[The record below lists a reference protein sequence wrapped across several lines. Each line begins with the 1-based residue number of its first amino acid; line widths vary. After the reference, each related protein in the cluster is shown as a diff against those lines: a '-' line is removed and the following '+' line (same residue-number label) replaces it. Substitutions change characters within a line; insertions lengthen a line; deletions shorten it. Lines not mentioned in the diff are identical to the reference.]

1 MMHVIKEGKMN
12 VHFPHI
18 AYGTL
23 LKVPLLHFNTGSMNT
38 PETSVFS
45 SSTMRCLLLVGAHL
59 PLHLK
64 GLQNQ
69 PTSSLHQW
77 PFTGYS

>member
-1 MMHVIKEGKMN
+1 MK

-18 AYGTL
+18 AYGML

-45 SSTMRCLLLVGAHL
+45 SSMMHCLLLVGAL
-59 PLHLK
+59 LTPHLK

-69 PTSSLHQW
+69 PTSSLHQ
-77 PFTGYS
+77 